1 MDIVTAQFPAMASH
15 CEVTLV
21 AEDETK
27 AKQAIELA
35 ATEVR
40 RIEHKYSR
48 YRPDSLISQIN
59 QAAGTG
65 HRTLIDPE
73 TAWLLSYAN
82 ALYQDS
88 DGLFDITSGKLSRAW
103 DFTKRLVPTEA
114 ELVSLRSLVSW
125 SAVEASD
132 THIYLP
138 KISMEIDFGGFGKEY
153 AVDRAAEILL
163 NEGFQYG
170 FVNFGGDVRVLGPQP
185 DNSPWQIG
193 IRDPNQATGLIAS
206 IPMHGGGL
214 ATSGDYERF
223 FEINGQRYSH
233 IIHPKTGIPVSFH
246 RSISVIAETAL
257 HAGSCSTIGMLMET
271 PQPFFKLYPIRYLI
285 VSPDGSVTTQ

>member
-1 MDIVTAQFPAMASH
+1 MNTVTAQFPAMASH
-15 CEVTLV
+15 CELTLV
-21 AEDETK
+21 AEDEAK

-35 ATEVR
+35 ANEVR

-65 HRTLIDPE
+65 QRTLIDPE
-73 TAWLLSYAN
+73 TAWLLSFAN

-103 DFTKRLVPTEA
+103 DFTKRLVPTKT
-114 ELVSLRSLVSW
+114 ELASLCKLVDW
-125 SAVEASD
+125 SAVEATD

-138 KISMEIDFGGFGKEY
+138 LAGMEIDFGGFGKEY
-153 AVDRAAEILL
+153 AVDRATEILL
-163 NEGFQYG
+163 NEGFQSG

-185 DNSPWQIG
+185 DGEPWQIG
-193 IRDPNQATGLIAS
+193 IRDPNQPTGLIAS
-206 IPMHGGGL
+206 IPMRGGGL

-223 FEINGQRYSH
+223 FEIDGQRYSH
-233 IIHPKTGIPVSFH
+233 IIHPKTGLPVNFS

-257 HAGSCSTIGMLMET
+257 HAGSCSTIGMLMGN
-271 PQPFFKLYPIRYLI
+271 PQPFFELYPIRYLI
-285 VSPDGSVTTQ
+285 VSPDGSVITH

>member
-35 ATEVR
+35 SNEIR

-59 QAAGTG
+59 LAAGTG
-65 HRTLIDPE
+65 QRTLIDPE

-114 ELVSLRSLVSW
+114 ELETLCSLVNW

-138 KISMEIDFGGFGKEY
+138 KVGMEIDFGGFGKEY
-153 AVDRAAEILL
+153 AVDRAAEILRAA
-163 NEGFQYG
+163 GFLHG

-223 FEINGQRYSH
+223 FELDGQRYTH
-233 IIHPKTGIPVSFH
+233 IIHPKTGMPVGFS
-246 RSISVIAETAL
+246 RSISVIADTAL
-257 HAGSCSTIGMLMET
+257 HAGSCSTVAMLMENPESFLT
-271 PQPFFKLYPIRYLI
+271 LYPVRYLI
-285 VSPDGSVTTQ
+285 VAPDGTITQK